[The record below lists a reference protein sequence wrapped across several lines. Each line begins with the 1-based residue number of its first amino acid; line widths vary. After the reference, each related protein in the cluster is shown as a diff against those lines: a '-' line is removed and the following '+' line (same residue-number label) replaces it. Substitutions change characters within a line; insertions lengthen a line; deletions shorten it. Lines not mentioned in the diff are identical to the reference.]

1 MKLVASTLLALAG
14 ARRVVETERLKHNFT
29 DADYEWHGTGSP
41 FETWAQSIDTPD
53 CPARI
58 RRSMCGN
65 NQYRGIAVFIHG
77 FSACSEQAESVS
89 EQLARQCVDVLAP
102 TMPGHGRA
110 PVWCGDGGSSCDVAC
125 GNGMGWTHDG
135 LPTHRSTY
143 DTFTRDLHRTISQE
157 LNSRAGQTGKPA
169 EQLEVSLIGL
179 SFGAPV
185 ALDLALMGGARHYA
199 RMLLVNPYLALGDET
214 IDQAKLDCQN
224 AGRSPE
230 ECEREALMAWLA
242 PAGLDPD
249 SGIAR
254 YLGDST
260 GEVVRSLF
268 SNLAKLS
275 DAVGESYQG
284 RVENSEGT
292 VAGLMQAERE
302 WGAVCN
308 QIWTEGRGGFCKFR
322 NKHYL
327 STHSYGLH
335 AVVDA
340 QQWGAWSWGLPV
352 TQIMTT
358 ERDGKTRNGLTYDL
372 AQHLHQVDS
381 RKVSM
386 CMHKFQ
392 QGVDRSDAGQYWNDA
407 NSMPHANLKGTRAGG
422 RWWESHLFDNVRQ
435 FTLGERTSISE
446 PVRRNKDRNVCEDV
460 ALESGMEQRREVL
473 DLVDVGVAPTR
484 ASELWPGL
492 VFSALGLTR

>member
-1 MKLVASTLLALAG
+1 MKLVAATLLAVAG
-14 ARRVVETERLKHNFT
+14 ARRIVESERLKHNFT
-29 DADYEWHGTGSP
+29 DVDYEWHGTGSP
-41 FETWAQSIDTPD
+41 FEAWAESQETPD

-65 NQYRGIAVFIHG
+65 NDYRGMVVFVHG
-77 FSACSEQAESVS
+77 FSACSEQVESVS
-89 EQLARQCVDVLAP
+89 EVLARNCVDVLAP

-110 PVWCGDGGSSCDVAC
+110 PVWCGNGGDSCDVAC
-125 GNGMGWTHDG
+125 ANGMGWTHLD

-143 DTFTRDLHRTISQE
+143 DTFARDVHRTVTQE
-157 LNSRAGQTGKPA
+157 LNYRAGVTGKPA
-169 EQLEVSLIGL
+169 SQLEVSLIGL

-185 ALDLALMGGARHYA
+185 ALDLALMGGSRHYA
-199 RMLLVNPYLALGDET
+199 RMMLVNPYLALGDET
-214 IDQAKLDCQN
+214 IDQAKMDCEN
-224 AGRSPE
+224 ARRPAE
-230 ECEREALMAWLA
+230 ECEREAVMAWLT
-242 PAGLDPD
+242 PAGLAPD
-249 SGIAR
+249 SAVAG

-284 RVENSEGT
+284 RVENAEGT
-292 VAGLMQAERE
+292 IGGLMQAERE

-327 STHSYGLH
+327 STHSFGMH

-340 QQWGAWSWGLPV
+340 QQWGAWSWGLPK

-358 ERDGKTRNGLTYDL
+358 ERDGKTRNGLSYDL
-372 AQHLHQVDS
+372 AQHLHSVDPD
-381 RKVSM
+381 KVSM

-392 QGVDRSDAGQYWNDA
+392 QGVNRADAGQYWNDA

-422 RWWESHLFDNVRQ
+422 RWWEPHLFDNVKQ
-435 FTLGERTSISE
+435 FTLGERASINE
-446 PVRRNKDRNVCEDV
+446 PPRSQKDRNVCEEV
-460 ALESGMEQRREVL
+460 RLESGAEERPEVL
-473 DLVDVGVAPTR
+473 EVVDVGVAPSR
-484 ASELWPGL
+484 SSELWPGL
-492 VFSALGLTR
+492 VFNALGLAR